1 MKYIRIWALLCA
13 LAIALA
19 PANALAEG
27 YHVDV
32 DIANQ
37 IVTVYT
43 SPRHGEENIVRQM
56 ICSTGYGTSTPRG
69 TFIMPEPKYEN
80 ERQEWYWFGKYKIY
94 AKYASRIKDSIL
106 FHSILFPTTTS
117 APTWASSHA
126 LGSKASHGCVRLRV
140 ADAKWIAENCP
151 PGTVVHIFDDG
162 EVDEALRALLLVA
175 SFDGEKQSY
184 ADFCAGRL
192 PLSRG
197 CKLPQVNALQEALNA
212 LGYDCG
218 EADGIFGPATE
229 RAVLAWQ
236 QDEGM
241 DVDGVMPPEQLDAL
255 LAEAAS
261 APKPADASE
270 PSVKSEDAPA
280 PESTDAPENASTPKP
295 AITPEA
301 AGIPENAPSP
311 KPTDAPENASAS
323 EPAEAPEAIASPTP
337 TPDVSRMEGTIALV
351 RVQPGSCLNLR
362 EKADAKSP
370 ALARLGD
377 GDVLRILR
385 EGPVWSRVQY
395 GDQTGWVGSDY
406 IEIVKR
412 EMEEKE

>member
-1 MKYIRIWALLCA
+1 M
-13 LAIALA
+13 
-19 PANALAEG
+19 
-27 YHVDV
+27 
-32 DIANQ
+32 
-37 IVTVYT
+37 
-43 SPRHGEENIVRQM
+43 
-56 ICSTGYGTSTPRG
+56 
-69 TFIMPEPKYEN
+69 
-80 ERQEWYWFGKYKIY
+80 
-94 AKYASRIKDSIL
+94 
-106 FHSILFPTTTS
+106 
-117 APTWASSHA
+117 
-126 LGSKASHGCVRLRV
+126 
-140 ADAKWIAENCP
+140 DA
-151 PGTVVHIFDDG
+151 
-162 EVDEALRALLLVA
+162 
-175 SFDGEKQSY
+175 
-184 ADFCAGRL
+184 
-192 PLSRG
+192 
-197 CKLPQVNALQEALNA
+197 
-212 LGYDCG
+212 
-218 EADGIFGPATE
+218 
-229 RAVLAWQ
+229 
-236 QDEGM
+236 
-241 DVDGVMPPEQLDAL
+241 DGVMPPEQLDAL

-323 EPAEAPEAIASPTP
+323 EPAEAPEATVSPAP
-337 TPDVSRMEGTIALV
+337 MPDVSRMEGTIALV
-351 RVQPGSCLNLR
+351 RVHPGSCLNLR